1 MSAKRRPQ
9 AVVEEITQV
18 ELNHLRRET
27 RTALELALCAGLLE
41 AFAELPAEAPPLN
54 VHVPKVVIRSRTA
67 LHEWTQWQSAH
78 GGPHD

>member
-1 MSAKRRPQ
+1 
-9 AVVEEITQV
+9 
-18 ELNHLRRET
+18 
-27 RTALELALCAGLLE
+27 
-41 AFAELPAEAPPLN
+41 LPAEAPPLN